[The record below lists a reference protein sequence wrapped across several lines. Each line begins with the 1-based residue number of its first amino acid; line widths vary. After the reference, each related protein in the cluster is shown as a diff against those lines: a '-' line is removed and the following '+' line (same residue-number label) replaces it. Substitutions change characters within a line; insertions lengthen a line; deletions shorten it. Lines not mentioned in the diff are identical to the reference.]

1 MNGAGGVFAE
11 PAGLEGVGMS
21 DVSGGGAIEL
31 SGFLVREAATCELC
45 KFVGGP
51 RSRAE
56 EGSKIEG
63 RDGGWY
69 VGFLNKGDGAKL
81 GTSAVRQFGSW
92 WSGCTRRVFI
102 AFEFWHL

>member
-1 MNGAGGVFAE
+1 MYGAGGVFAE
-11 PAGLEGVGMS
+11 PAGLKSVGVG
-21 DVSGGGAIEL
+21 DVSCGGAVEL
-31 SGFLVREAATCELC
+31 SGFLVGETATCELC
-45 KFVGGP
+45 EFVGGP

-69 VGFLNKGDGAKL
+69 VGFLDKGDGAKL

-92 WSGCTRRVFI
+92 WSCCTWRVFI
-102 AFEFWHL
+102 AFEFWRL